1 MLTLLA
7 AANPEARPALKAPLA
22 PLALIDLIEAQRY
35 GVEYQPL
42 VSASTD
48 EIAGYEALAR
58 FFTASGAPLPPQPVF
73 DALHANP
80 LTLFRVEYAMKRL
93 QIEHAPRTERL
104 LLNVDPDAFAAV
116 DDGGDEHPLVEL
128 VAACPH
134 AIVEIIENSNLNDAQ
149 MSARLATALGARGVP
164 LALDDI
170 GAPGSML
177 ALPVLLGVDYL
188 KFDRSWLSALEHSV
202 PRAALRHLVAFA
214 RETGKRTVL
223 EGVEGES
230 QRRLA
235 TELGVDYVQGYLFRS
250 AFRRVEP
257 PRPGSRAR

>member
-7 AANPEARPALKAPLA
+7 ATRADAALPTKTRLA
-22 PLALIDLIEAQRY
+22 PMALIELLEAQRY

-42 VSASTD
+42 MAASTN

-58 FFTASGAPLPPQPVF
+58 FFTAAGEPLPPQRVF
-73 DALHANP
+73 DALHASP
-80 LTLFRVEYAMKRL
+80 LTLFQVEYAMKHL
-93 QIEHAPRTERL
+93 QIEHAPVAERL

-116 DDGGDEHPLVEL
+116 DDGGDNHPLVEL
-128 VAACPH
+128 VAACPQ
-134 AIVEIIENSNLNDAQ
+134 AVVEIIENSTLNDAQ

-177 ALPVLLGVDYL
+177 ALPVLLSVDYL
-188 KFDRSWLSALEHSV
+188 KFDRSWLDALAHSV
-202 PRAALRHLVAFA
+202 HRAALRHLVAFA

-223 EGVEGES
+223 EGVENEG

-250 AFRRVEP
+250 AFCRVEP
-257 PRPGSRAR
+257 PRPAA